1 MKFSYLIALLLFIGC
16 GSSQNLVTES
26 NEESEAETVEEVSES
41 LIPGRNIERV
51 WVSPSASV
59 AQKIGLTDIL
69 VTYGRP
75 AVRDREIFGDLVPY
89 GRWWRTGAN
98 ESTVVVF
105 QEDVRVQGEIVSAG
119 TYSLYTIPN
128 EGEWTIIISN
138 KLSWGTQYDE
148 NEDLLR
154 VTATPEQS
162 HHVEQMMIYFEN
174 VTAESGDLVIHWA
187 DTKVPVTIEP
197 VAELPEE

>member
-1 MKFSYLIALLLFIGC
+1 MRKFIFSVLFVSVVLTIGL
-16 GSSQNLVTES
+16 SDLFAQQRQTQ
-26 NEESEAETVEEVSES
+26 
-41 LIPGRNIERV
+41 RV
-51 WVSPSASV
+51 MVSPNASV
-59 AQKIGLTDIL
+59 SQTIGLTDIL

-75 AVRDREIFGDLVPY
+75 AVRDREIFGELVPY
-89 GRWWRTGAN
+89 GRWWRSGAN

-105 QEDVRVQGEIVSAG
+105 PVDVRVQGETVPAG
-119 TYSLYTIPN
+119 TYSLYTIPD
-128 EGEWTIIISN
+128 EEEWTIIIN
-138 KLSWGTQYDE
+138 RKLSWGTEYDE

-187 DTKVPVTIEP
+187 NTKVPVTIEP
-197 VAELPEE
+197 VAELPEQ